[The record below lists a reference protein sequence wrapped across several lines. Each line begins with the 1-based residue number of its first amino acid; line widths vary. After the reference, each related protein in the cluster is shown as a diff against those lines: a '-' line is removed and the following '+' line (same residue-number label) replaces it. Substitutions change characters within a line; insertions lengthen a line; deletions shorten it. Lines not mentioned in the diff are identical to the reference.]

1 MKKKIVYSA
10 LLFITVAFVLVAY
23 NSFNGNPVSGM
34 LSKKALERYL
44 ADRYPDK
51 ELQIEEG
58 VYNFK
63 FAEYVF
69 DVMEVGDRTR
79 SYQFTLTGF
88 FKPEVN
94 IDGIHDANLDE
105 QLMERLG
112 GEASKELKAIL
123 EQKVSRLVGV
133 DVYLEVLKDKLA
145 DDTKWSKG
153 IKLDGPMQI
162 ELVLDAADSDQED
175 VYHAAKTVQHVLKD
189 QGYDYGY
196 VNINANDFD
205 GEDTKD
211 MESGYV
217 KYAVSFEKDADIKLS
232 DVETLNQ

>member
-1 MKKKIVYSA
+1 MKKKIVYSV
-10 LLFITVAFVLVAY
+10 LLFITVAFVLAAY

-44 ADRYPDK
+44 AERYPDK
-51 ELQIEEG
+51 ELEIEEG

-69 DVMEVGDRTR
+69 DVTEVGDQTRT
-79 SYQFTLTGF
+79 YQFTLTGF

-105 QLMERLG
+105 QLMKRLG
-112 GEASKELKAIL
+112 GEASKELKAVL
-123 EQKVSRLVGV
+123 ERKVRHLVDA

-145 DDTKWSKG
+145 DNAKWSKD

-162 ELVLDAADSDQED
+162 ELVLDAADSNQED
-175 VYHAAKTVQHVLKD
+175 IYRAAKTVQHVLKD
-189 QGYDYGY
+189 QGYDYEY
-196 VNINANDFD
+196 VNINANDFA

-217 KYAVSFEKDADIKLS
+217 KYAVSFEKGADIKLS